1 MRIFPP
7 PFGMHDLRAI
17 ASLFDMR
24 ADFVHAH
31 PYGSGHIN
39 DTYCAWYD
47 LSGKR
52 VRFIHQRINHN
63 VFKDPVALMKNVER
77 VTQHALTRLLEA
89 NHPEAYRRTLTC
101 IPSVDGSAW
110 AFDAD
115 GNCWRTY
122 PFIERA
128 RGYDEIESLMQAQ
141 EAAKAFGEFQKLTAD
156 LGGERLI
163 ETIPNFHHTP
173 TRLEN
178 LEKAIEAADPDRR
191 EAAADLIEFALSRS
205 SDCHKVTDLIESGA
219 VPERVTHND
228 TKLNNVLLDDVT
240 SEGVCVIDLDT
251 TMPGSVLYDFGD
263 MIRTACPTTREDEVD
278 LRKIDL
284 RTDRLEA
291 LLKGYLSSASSFL
304 NQCEIDH
311 LAFSGKLLT
320 LECGIRFL
328 TDFLE
333 GDVYFKIKRPNHNLD
348 RCRSQFTLVKAIEKR
363 LPEMEDLVQTIAGRV
378 EPAVV

>member
-1 MRIFPP
+1 
-7 PFGMHDLRAI
+7 MHDLSAI
-17 ASLFDMR
+17 ARLFDMR

-52 VRFIHQRINHN
+52 IRFIHQRINHN
-63 VFKDPVALMKNVER
+63 VFKDPVALMRNVER
-77 VTQHALTRLLEA
+77 VTQHALNRLLEED
-89 NHPEAYRRTLTC
+89 HPEAYRRTLTC
-101 IPSVDGSAW
+101 IPSLDGNAW
-110 AFDAD
+110 AHDAD

-128 RGYDEIESLMQAQ
+128 RGFDEIESLAQAQ

-156 LGGERLI
+156 LAGDRLN
-163 ETIPNFHHTP
+163 ETIPNFHYTP
-173 TRLEN
+173 SRLEN
-178 LEKAIEAADPDRR
+178 LEKAIATAEPARR
-191 EAAADLIEFALSRS
+191 EAAAELIEFALSRS
-205 SDCHKVTDLIESGA
+205 SDCHKVTDLIDSGA

-263 MIRTACPTTREDEVD
+263 MIRTACPTTREDEVE
-278 LRKIDL
+278 LSRIDL

-291 LLKGYLSSASSFL
+291 LLKGYLSTASSFL
-304 NQCEIDH
+304 NQTEIDH

-320 LECGIRFL
+320 LECGMRFL
-328 TDFLE
+328 TDFLQ

-348 RCRSQFTLVKAIEKR
+348 RCRCQFALVAAIEKR
-363 LPEMEDLVQTIAGRV
+363 LPEMEDLVQNIAGLT
-378 EPAVV
+378 EPVTV